1 MEIKELISK
10 AIEGRSKT
18 YSPYSKFGVGAA
30 ILFKDGK
37 YILGCNVENV
47 SYGLTICA
55 ERNALFQMVSSGY
68 TKDDVV
74 AMAVVGDTINPIS
87 PWGAC
92 RQVMAE
98 LLDMNTKIVL
108 ANIQYDYKE
117 TTVKELLPYNFEGLE

>member
-1 MEIKELISK
+1 
-10 AIEGRSKT
+10 
-18 YSPYSKFGVGAA
+18 
-30 ILFKDGK
+30 
-37 YILGCNVENV
+37 
-47 SYGLTICA
+47 
-55 ERNALFQMVSSGY
+55 MVSSGY

-87 PWGAC
+87 PCGAC

-108 ANIQYDYKE
+108 ANIKYDYKE